1 MVDLSRVKVAL
12 FDFDDTLCIHRKA
25 DNFDIESYNVAMVKG
40 GTSYWDMMGSAPN
53 KQMKVFMDK
62 LSKDNVELGLISATK
77 LSCTGTNKTEWVK
90 RKYGYTLKNYCTGDF
105 DSKVQIIKALITA
118 NNLSPDE
125 VLFVD
130 DLYSNV
136 DAVAELGV
144 QVATP
149 MEVVNYINSINY

>member
-1 MVDLSRVKVAL
+1 
-12 FDFDDTLCIHRKA
+12 
-25 DNFDIESYNVAMVKG
+25 
-40 GTSYWDMMGSAPN
+40 MGSAPN

-62 LSKDNVELGLISATK
+62 LSIDKVELGLISAT
-77 LSCTGTNKTEWVK
+77 SFVCTSINKIEWVK
-90 RKYGYTLKNYCTGDF
+90 LKYEYTLTNYCTGDF
-105 DSKVQIIKALITA
+105 DNKVKIIKALITA

>member
-1 MVDLSRVKVAL
+1 MIDLSGVKVAL

-25 DNFDIESYNVAMVKG
+25 DNFDIGSYNVVMVKG
-40 GTSYWDMMGSAPN
+40 EASYWDIMGSAPN
-53 KQMKVFMDK
+53 KQMKAFMDK
-62 LSKDNVELGLISATK
+62 LSVDNVELGLISAT
-77 LSCTGTNKTEWVK
+77 SFMCTSVNKIEWVK

-105 DSKVQIIKALITA
+105 DSKVQIIKALISA
-118 NNLSPDE
+118 DNLSPDE
-125 VLFVD
+125 ILFVD

-149 MEVVNYINSINY
+149 MEVVNYINNLN

>member
-25 DNFDIESYNVAMVKG
+25 DNFGIESYNVAMVKG
-40 GTSYWDMMGSAPN
+40 RVSYWDEMHSQPN
-53 KQMKVFMDK
+53 KQMRVFMDK
-62 LSKDNVELGLISATK
+62 LSVNNVELGLISAT
-77 LSCTGTNKTEWVK
+77 SFMCTAVNKIEWVK
-90 RKYGYTLKNYCTGDF
+90 LKYGRTLKNYCTGDF

-118 NNLSPDE
+118 DNLSPDE

-149 MEVVNYINSINY
+149 MEVVNYINNLN